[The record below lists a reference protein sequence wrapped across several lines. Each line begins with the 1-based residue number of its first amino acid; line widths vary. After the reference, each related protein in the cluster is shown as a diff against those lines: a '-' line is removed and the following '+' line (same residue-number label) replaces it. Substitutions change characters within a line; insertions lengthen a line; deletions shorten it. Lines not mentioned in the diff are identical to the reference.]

1 MLALNFYKIRTGV
14 DIRPITQGGSP
25 ESHARLDQI
34 VQTISQRAEL
44 EYTAD
49 RVYETIE
56 KSPIDLGAYKGK
68 QLTIYVFIFGID
80 KTRSA
85 WTAHELRQT
94 LGNMHL
100 TNQIA
105 NINPN
110 AIEWVGG
117 ANNNISCEAA
127 LFDLRTKKKKK

>member
-1 MLALNFYKIRTGV
+1 MLTLNFYKIRTGI

-34 VQTISQRAEL
+34 VQTISQRGDIEF
-44 EYTAD
+44 TAD

-56 KSPIDLGAYKGK
+56 KSPVDLGLYAGK

-80 KTRSA
+80 KTRSS
-85 WTAHELRQT
+85 WTAHDLKMT
-94 LGNMHL
+94 LGNMRL
-100 TNQIA
+100 TNRILE
-105 NINPN
+105 INPD
-110 AIEWVGG
+110 AESWIGG
-117 ANNNISCEAA
+117 AENNVSCEAA